1 MKKIV
6 ILFFS
11 LFLSIVTIAQTNSS
25 KNILVF
31 NITGI
36 SNIIHLKNGE
46 KMYTDIIPITDGR
59 EMIFDFDNNIIKFI
73 HVNSPFKIIKQLE
86 SQQVTLLDSE
96 IFEVIDKNNEP
107 ATFQLALANDMALL
121 YYRKKNT
128 PGRVDVFYLAYK

>member
-86 SQQVTLLDSE
+86 SQQVALLDSE

-128 PGRVDVFYLAYK
+128 PGRIDVFYLAYK

>member
-6 ILFFS
+6 ILFLSF
-11 LFLSIVTIAQTNSS
+11 FLSIVTIAQTNSS

-128 PGRVDVFYLAYK
+128 PGRIDVFYLAYK

>member
-6 ILFFS
+6 ILFLSF
-11 LFLSIVTIAQTNSS
+11 FLSIVTIAQTNSS

-96 IFEVIDKNNEP
+96 IFEVIDKNNES

-128 PGRVDVFYLAYK
+128 PGRIDVFYLAYK

>member
-128 PGRVDVFYLAYK
+128 PGRIDVFYLAYK

>member
-6 ILFFS
+6 ILFLSF
-11 LFLSIVTIAQTNSS
+11 FLSIVTIAQTNSS

-46 KMYTDIIPITDGR
+46 KTYTDIIPITDGR
-59 EMIFDFDNNIIKFI
+59 EMIFDFDNNIIKFKHI
-73 HVNSPFKIIKQLE
+73 NSPFKIIKQFE

-96 IFEVIDKNNEP
+96 IFEVIDKNNES

-121 YYRKKNT
+121 YYRKKKT
-128 PGRVDVFYLAYK
+128 PGRIDVFYLAYK